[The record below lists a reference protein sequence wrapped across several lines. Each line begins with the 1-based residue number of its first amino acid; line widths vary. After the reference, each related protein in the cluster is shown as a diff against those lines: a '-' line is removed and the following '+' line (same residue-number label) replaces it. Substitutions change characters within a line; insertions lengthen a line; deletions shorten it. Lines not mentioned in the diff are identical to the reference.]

1 MEEPHRHLR
10 EKRYA
15 SPRSVPLEHDR
26 DEQLVVAAH
35 VVHRSLAAVAPRRC
49 PSRTAARAQGP
60 TGTPPPDQQRLN
72 MPKTA
77 DETVVVNVRMLAA
90 LLKRLSRTSEALG
103 ISRAEAIRVAVLD

>member
-1 MEEPHRHLR
+1 
-10 EKRYA
+10 
-15 SPRSVPLEHDR
+15 
-26 DEQLVVAAH
+26 
-35 VVHRSLAAVAPRRC
+35 
-49 PSRTAARAQGP
+49 
-60 TGTPPPDQQRLN
+60 